1 MTTVTLTFEQVKQE
15 VLRLSEYIGK
25 KAGAFD
31 KLRAIEEDSEQLHKW
46 WHDGLVIVAT
56 ALDRIIVHP
65 TLVDAT
71 SDSATFELQY
81 KNENTVLLAEAAA
94 RVVALHIVVRW
105 LKLVAPALVEAYTA
119 DFAQARDE
127 LMRLAYYREMPK

>member
-46 WHDGLVIVAT
+46 WHDGLAIVAT
-56 ALDRIIVHP
+56 ALDRIIVRP
-65 TLVDAT
+65 SLVDVA

-81 KNENTVLLAEAAA
+81 KNDNSALLAESAA

-105 LKLVAPALVEAYTA
+105 LQLVAPALVEAYTA

>member
-56 ALDRIIVHP
+56 ALDRIIVRP
-65 TLVDAT
+65 TLVDVT

-81 KNENTVLLAEAAA
+81 KNDNSALLAEAAA

-105 LKLVAPALVEAYTA
+105 LQLVAPALVEAYTA
-119 DFAQARDE
+119 DFAQAHDE

>member
-46 WHDGLVIVAT
+46 WNDGLVIVAT
-56 ALDRIIVHP
+56 ALDRIIVRP
-65 TLVDAT
+65 MLVDAA

-81 KNENTVLLAEAAA
+81 KNDNSALLAEAAA

>member
-1 MTTVTLTFEQVKQE
+1 MNQFAIKYSDVHQE
-15 VLRLSEYIGK
+15 VLRLTEYIGM

-31 KLRAIEEDSEQLHKW
+31 KLRAIEEDKEQLHKW
-46 WHDGLVIVAT
+46 WLDGLVIVGT
-56 ALDRIIVHP
+56 VLDRIIVRP
-65 TLVDAT
+65 TLVDAA

-81 KNENTVLLAEAAA
+81 KNDNSALLAEAAA

-105 LKLVAPALVEAYTA
+105 LQLVAPALVEAYTA

>member
-56 ALDRIIVHP
+56 ALDRIIVRP
-65 TLVDAT
+65 TLVDAA

-81 KNENTVLLAEAAA
+81 KNDNSTLLAEAAA

-119 DFAQARDE
+119 DFVQARDE

>member
-65 TLVDAT
+65 TLVDVT

-81 KNENTVLLAEAAA
+81 KNDNTALLAESAA

-105 LKLVAPALVEAYTA
+105 LELVAPALVEAYTA

>member
-1 MTTVTLTFEQVKQE
+1 MNQFAIKYSDVHQE
-15 VLRLSEYIGK
+15 VLRLTEYIGM

-31 KLRAIEEDSEQLHKW
+31 KLRAIEEDKEQLHKW
-46 WHDGLVIVAT
+46 WLDGLVIVGT
-56 ALDRIIVHP
+56 VLDRIIVRP
-65 TLVDAT
+65 TLVDAA

-81 KNENTVLLAEAAA
+81 KNDNSALLAESAA

-105 LKLVAPALVEAYTA
+105 LQLVAPALVEAYTA

-127 LMRLAYYREMPK
+127 LTRLAYFREMPK